1 MKIVYLNGLQSFHS
15 NDLLNM
21 KEFIA
26 WSGHNSRE
34 MLQLENMAF
43 LLFSIP
49 SNVESSLAAL

>member
-26 WSGHNSRE
+26 WSGQNSRE
-34 MLQLENMAF
+34 MLQ
-43 LLFSIP
+43 
-49 SNVESSLAAL
+49 